1 MLRQGAKATVS
12 KIIPDDQ
19 MPRTEDGQPLDA
31 LLNPLSL
38 VSRANPASQHELRL
52 GKVAKKLGH
61 ALKLPS
67 YLPKGQNWNDYIDKL
82 ERENGV
88 QSQELVYDPEDGRML
103 DAPVTVGYGFV
114 HKLHHTSE
122 GKVSA
127 RGTGSYDQNEQPTRG
142 GGEFAQ
148 AKRFSG
154 LENFATLSSGA
165 YSLMRENATIRGQ
178 KNHDF
183 WMALRTDKTLPKI
196 GEPFVWHKFRAL
208 LAGAGINT
216 RNSGKGK
223 YRLAPFTDGDL
234 DERDPIDV
242 ENGEMVNLRDL
253 TPIPGGLFD
262 NRLLNGE
269 RWGRIRLPRP
279 ILNPAMEDAAR
290 TMLGLTKQQLE
301 DVLAGRVALADVTQ
315 K

>member
-1 MLRQGAKATVS
+1 
-12 KIIPDDQ
+12 
-19 MPRTEDGQPLDA
+19 
-31 LLNPLSL
+31 
-38 VSRANPASQHELRL
+38 
-52 GKVAKKLGH
+52 
-61 ALKLPS
+61 
-67 YLPKGQNWNDYIDKL
+67 
-82 ERENGV
+82 
-88 QSQELVYDPEDGRML
+88 
-103 DAPVTVGYGFV
+103 
-114 HKLHHTSE
+114 
-122 GKVSA
+122 
-127 RGTGSYDQNEQPTRG
+127 
-142 GGEFAQ
+142 
-148 AKRFSG
+148 
-154 LENFATLSSGA
+154 
-165 YSLMRENATIRGQ
+165 
-178 KNHDF
+178 
-183 WMALRTDKTLPKI
+183 MALRTAKTLPKI
-196 GEPFVWHKFRAL
+196 GEPSVWHQFRAL
-208 LAGAGINT
+208 LAGAGITT

-301 DVLAGRVALADVTQ
+301 DVLAGRVPLADVMQ